1 MTDAINTNNRP
12 RNAAVPTEA
21 RGSTQANNASAASN
35 SAAATSAKDNQSN
48 PAAIVE
54 LSTSGLL
61 QSIGEQIEKLPEV
74 NEAKVASIKQS
85 LAQGDYK
92 ADAEVIARKF
102 SEIEKLL
109 P

>member
-1 MTDAINTNNRP
+1 MNNTINTNNRP
-12 RNAAVPTEA
+12 ANTAVPTEA
-21 RGSTQANNASAASN
+21 KAKASPAATNNSQ
-35 SAAATSAKDNQSN
+35 AAAMPESGNQSN

-85 LAQGDYK
+85 LTQGEYK
-92 ADAEVIARKF
+92 VDAEVIARKF
-102 SEIEKLL
+102 SEVERLL

>member
-1 MTDAINTNNRP
+1 MTNTVNTNNRLG
-12 RNAAVPTEA
+12 NTAVPTEPRA
-21 RGSTQANNASAASN
+21 KSSSAANNSTAVASPEKGN
-35 SAAATSAKDNQSN
+35 PSN

-54 LSTSGLL
+54 LSSSGLL
-61 QSIGEQIEKLPEV
+61 QSIGEQIEKLPQV

-85 LAQGDYK
+85 LAQGEYK

>member
-1 MTDAINTNNRP
+1 MNNTINTNNRP
-12 RNAAVPTEA
+12 GNTAVPTEA
-21 RGSTQANNASAASN
+21 RAKSSPAMNNSPAAGAPESGN
-35 SAAATSAKDNQSN
+35 PSN

-54 LSTSGLL
+54 LSASGLL

-74 NEAKVASIKQS
+74 NETRVASIKQS
-85 LAQGDYK
+85 LTQGDYK

>member
-1 MTDAINTNNRP
+1 MTDTINTNNRP
-12 RNAAVPTEA
+12 HNTAVPTETRSSSGPGA
-21 RGSTQANNASAASN
+21 GKANASAPEQG
-35 SAAATSAKDNQSN
+35 KQSN

-61 QSIGEQIEKLPEV
+61 QTIGEQLEKQPEV
-74 NEAKVASIKQS
+74 NEARVAAIKQS

>member
-12 RNAAVPTEA
+12 RNTAVPNEA

-35 SAAATSAKDNQSN
+35 SAATTSAKDNQSN

>member
-1 MTDAINTNNRP
+1 MNNTINTNNRP
-12 RNAAVPTEA
+12 GNTAVPTEA
-21 RGSTQANNASAASN
+21 RAKSSPAANNST
-35 SAAATSAKDNQSN
+35 AATPESGNQSN

-74 NEAKVASIKQS
+74 SEAKVASIKQS
-85 LAQGDYK
+85 LTQGDYK

>member
-1 MTDAINTNNRP
+1 MTDAINTHNRP
-12 RNAAVPTEA
+12 RSTAVSNDAKAKSGATTGNQQGNAA
-21 RGSTQANNASAASN
+21 SQAGG
-35 SAAATSAKDNQSN
+35 NQSK
-48 PAAIVE
+48 PSTIVE
-54 LSTSGLL
+54 LSNPNLL
-61 QSIGEQIEKLPEV
+61 QNISDQIDKLPEI

-85 LAQGDYK
+85 LAQGEYK

>member
-1 MTDAINTNNRP
+1 MNNTINTNNRP
-12 RNAAVPTEA
+12 GNTAVPTEA
-21 RGSTQANNASAASN
+21 RAKSSPAANNSPG
-35 SAAATSAKDNQSN
+35 AAAPEGGNQSN

-61 QSIGEQIEKLPEV
+61 QSISEQIEKLPEV

-85 LAQGDYK
+85 LTQGDYN
-92 ADAEVIARKF
+92 ADAAVIARKF

>member
-1 MTDAINTNNRP
+1 MNNTINTNNRP
-12 RNAAVPTEA
+12 GNTAVPTEA
-21 RGSTQANNASAASN
+21 
-35 SAAATSAKDNQSN
+35 SAKSSPATNNSPAAGAGAPESGNQSN

-102 SEIEKLL
+102 SEIEQLL

>member
-1 MTDAINTNNRP
+1 MNNTINTNNRP
-12 RNAAVPTEA
+12 GNTAVPTEA
-21 RGSTQANNASAASN
+21 RAKISPAINNSPAAGAPENGN
-35 SAAATSAKDNQSN
+35 SSN

-74 NEAKVASIKQS
+74 NEARVASIKQS
-85 LAQGDYK
+85 LTQGDYR